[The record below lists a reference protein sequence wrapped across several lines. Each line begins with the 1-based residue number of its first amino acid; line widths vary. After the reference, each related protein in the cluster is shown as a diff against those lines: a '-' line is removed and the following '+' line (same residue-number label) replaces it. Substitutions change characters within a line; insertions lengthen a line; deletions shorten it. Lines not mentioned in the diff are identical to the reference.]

1 MNNNT
6 VKRFSILFLSVI
18 LVLSSFSMAFA
29 GTDAKQALE
38 QTASYIIKTV
48 DHPQM
53 GSIGGEW
60 AVLGLARSGSAVPEQ
75 YYNDYYK
82 DIVEAVTACKGNLS
96 DNKYTEYSR
105 VILALT
111 AIGKD
116 VTDVGGYNLLEKL
129 ADYNKV
135 LKQGING
142 PIFALIALDSHH
154 YEIPK
159 VNSVEVQTTRQL
171 LVDYILS
178 KEITDTKGV
187 QGGFSLSG
195 NTPDPDVTGMAL
207 QALAKYQDQPKV
219 KQAIDRALAVL
230 SSMQN
235 KDGGYASWGTEN
247 VESGVQVMVALC
259 ALGVKTDD
267 DTRFIKAG
275 NTLMNNLLS
284 YYQNGG
290 GFEHLHKT
298 GVNQMATEQAF
309 YGLTAY
315 TRLLSGAKSLYD
327 MNDVSIV
334 RSNQTAATTTSSST
348 EIKIKVNNKL
358 ISFDQEPIIESG
370 YTLVPMRAIFE
381 ALGADIQWNQTEKKV
396 TGLMG
401 SSKVELII
409 GKNVATLNGQEI
421 SLAVP
426 AKNENGSTL
435 VPVRF
440 IAESLGAKVTWDNS
454 SRTVIIDK

>member
-1 MNNNT
+1 MKQFLT
-6 VKRFSILFLSVI
+6 ALLSVT

-38 QTASYIIKTV
+38 QTANYIIKTV
-48 DHPQM
+48 DQPQM

-60 AVLGLARSGSAVPEQ
+60 AVLGLARANSTVPEQ
-75 YYNDYYK
+75 YYSDYYK
-82 DIVEAVTACKGNLS
+82 GIVEALTECKGNLS

-105 VILALT
+105 VTLALT

-142 PIFALIALDSHH
+142 PIFALIALDTHN

-159 VNSVEVQTTRQL
+159 VEGVEVQITRQL
-171 LVDYILS
+171 LIDYILS
-178 KEITDTKGV
+178 KEITDIKGV
-187 QGGFSLSG
+187 TGGFSLSG

-207 QALAKYQDQPKV
+207 QALARYQDQPKV
-219 KQAIDRALAVL
+219 KQATDRALTVL

-247 VESGVQVMVALC
+247 VESGVQVLVALC
-259 ALGVKTDD
+259 ALGIKPDTDNRFVKD
-267 DTRFIKAG
+267 G
-275 NTLMNNLLS
+275 NTLVNNLLG
-284 YYQNGG
+284 YYQTGG
-290 GFEHLHKT
+290 GFEHLHKN

-334 RSNQTAATTTSSST
+334 KSNQTATTTSPSNN
-348 EIKIKVNNKL
+348 EIKIKVNNQFIK
-358 ISFDQEPIIESG
+358 FDQAPILEAG

-381 ALGADIQWNQTEKKV
+381 ALGAEVQWNQDEKKV
-396 TGLMG
+396 TGILD
-401 SSKVELII
+401 SAKVELTL
-409 GKNVATLNGQEI
+409 GKNVATLNGKEI
-421 SLAVP
+421 PLAVP
-426 AKNENGSTL
+426 AKVENGSTL

-454 SRTVIIDK
+454 SRTVIIEK